1 MKYIITESK
10 INEFISTYLN
20 GQNWYTWDMGDDEF
34 NVSEGQYGKDIFKY
48 RIQYSSTDPDHN
60 FDIIYLN
67 EILIKKISKIFS
79 TSPHASIK
87 SIIGW
92 FNQKYNKNLTV
103 ENLELFED
111 EDDIDDEED

>member
-10 INEFISTYLN
+10 INNFITTYLD
-20 GQNWYTWDMGDDEF
+20 GQDWYTWDMQDGEF
-34 NVSEGQYGKDIFKY
+34 NVSEGQYGIDLFKY
-48 RIQYSSTDPDHN
+48 RIQYSSMDSDHE
-60 FDIIYLN
+60 FEVIYLN

-79 TSPHASIK
+79 ISPHDSIR

-92 FNQKYNKNLTV
+92 FNQKYNKNLTI

-111 EDDIDDEED
+111 ETNDEY

>member
-34 NVSEGQYGKDIFKY
+34 NVADGQYGKDIFKY

-67 EILIKKISKIFS
+67 EILIKK
-79 TSPHASIK
+79 
-87 SIIGW
+87 
-92 FNQKYNKNLTV
+92 NK
-103 ENLELFED
+103 
-111 EDDIDDEED
+111 